1 MSRPEKIPHQRKIS
15 GPEQLLLI
23 FHTIFVQDRSKL
35 DFAFIVELDG
45 GQKSVM
51 GLAFIEANVRF
62 GVPCENRE
70 DFWAGYRP
78 KLMDDIATILV
89 KTR

>member
-1 MSRPEKIPHQRKIS
+1 MLRPERILHQCKIF

-23 FHTIFVQDRSKL
+23 FHTTFVQDRSEL

-45 GQKSVM
+45 RQKSLV

-70 DFWAGYRP
+70 YFWAGYRP
-78 KLMDDIATILV
+78 
-89 KTR
+89 